1 MTFNES
7 SMEQTICIVKA
18 IQILHFLNPPSMGI
32 SGPSSKSHIIFGSHV
47 KFSCYSRSWEM
58 SLYLIPKAMSFLKN
72 IIRSLLNGTLLTM
85 LNPLAWVMGVA
96 AIMAIALAN
105 GRVTDLKFSTVFKY
119 ATTVNHLIGSFRTS
133 GIGVALSGPDG
144 GCPPN
149 CCITCSGCS
158 STLLTIADACVMLIG
173 EGCFTHLCLYMS
185 LLNPTSTSEVMLCTC
200 RNGLEGV
207 GFVPPPSWPGTAPS
221 PISPLPIVVKIVE
234 PRTIETLQKRQK
246 GDELR
251 GQSKVSE
258 DQKWYAAASRLLS
271 C

>member
-1 MTFNES
+1 MIYWSKNRVDFLGQHEIRDVS
-7 SMEQTICIVKA
+7 LSRIRVRDFAVSCKIFISCLDYQPDLLLLY
-18 IQILHFLNPPSMGI
+18 ILHFLNPPSMGI
-32 SGPSSKSHIIFGSHV
+32 SRPSSKSHIIFGSHV

-72 IIRSLLNGTLLTM
+72 TIGSLLNGTLLTM
-85 LNPLAWVMGVA
+85 LNPLAWVMEVA

-158 STLLTIADACVMLIG
+158 STLLTIADACVMFIG

-200 RNGLEGV
+200 RNGSIFPKDSFDFGREESR
-207 GFVPPPSWPGTAPS
+207 FQNPSH
-221 PISPLPIVVKIVE
+221 
-234 PRTIETLQKRQK
+234 
-246 GDELR
+246 
-251 GQSKVSE
+251 
-258 DQKWYAAASRLLS
+258 
-271 C
+271 